1 MVRIGNTILNTDIMS
16 ADEID
21 ILAEEL
27 RNIAM
32 RKRRAEVLLRRF
44 TKLVEE
50 ARQEGFE
57 FIEEDFHNVL
67 TSDKWGIID
76 TQ

>member
-1 MVRIGNTILNTDIMS
+1 MIRIGSTILNTDIMS

-21 ILAEEL
+21 ILTEEL
-27 RNIAM
+27 RNIAT
-32 RKRRAEVLLRRF
+32 RKRRAEVLLCRF
-44 TKLVEE
+44 SKLVEE

-57 FIEEDFHNVL
+57 FVEEEFHNVL

-76 TQ
+76 MK